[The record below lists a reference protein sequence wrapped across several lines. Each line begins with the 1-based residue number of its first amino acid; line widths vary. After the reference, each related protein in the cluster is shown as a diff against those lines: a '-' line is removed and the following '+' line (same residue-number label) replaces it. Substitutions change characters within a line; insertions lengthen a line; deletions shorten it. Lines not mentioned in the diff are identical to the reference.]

1 MPHPP
6 TFTTP
11 PAHNQEAYIETN
23 PPPPYQSLQGFC
35 DANWGSQIGNAIADG
50 AEIEL
55 FKYRSMSGFL
65 VMRCG
70 GPISWKAVH
79 QE

>member
-1 MPHPP
+1 MWSNTSSPPSHKESPNTPPRRMPHPP

-35 DANWGSQIGNAIADG
+35 DANWGSQIGNAANDG
-50 AEIEL
+50 ANI
-55 FKYRSMSGFL
+55 
-65 VMRCG
+65 
-70 GPISWKAVH
+70 
-79 QE
+79 